1 MISGANIKT
10 DHTATRTRVRVR
22 VPSALR
28 LLVRFRALP
37 RYGLGAAGL
46 CALALTGCSFLG
58 GVRPDEASDDKA
70 STNAVTPAAARP
82 ARPSAPA
89 PVPEALERVRVNVED
104 GAVVGVGMPMSLVFE
119 QPVPVAER
127 AAVERALRVTSSPR
141 VTGAW
146 SWVKDRNLLDGG
158 RLDYRP
164 REYWPTGTKVTLRA
178 GSGPGAD
185 AGPGGAVNRR
195 FTVGRSLVATVDV
208 RDHSMTVV
216 RAGVATR
223 VPITAGAPG
232 MDTWNGVMV
241 VAGKERR
248 LLMDSSTVGF
258 GDEYKGYYNYAVHLT
273 SSGTYLHEN
282 PMADAHAGRSNVTH
296 GCVGLP
302 TDGTA
307 RRFFEEVIPGDV
319 VQVTGAPETVDPG
332 NGYGDWNV
340 PWSAWLAGSALR

>member
-1 MISGANIKT
+1 MISGATIKT
-10 DHTATRTRVRVR
+10 DHTTRTRARLRARAGVPVR
-22 VPSALR
+22 AR
-28 LLVRFRALP
+28 LPYAW
-37 RYGLGAAGL
+37 GAAGL
-46 CALALTGCSFLG
+46 CALAALTGCSVLDA
-58 GVRPDEASDDKA
+58 VRPDEASDDKA
-70 STNAVTPAAARP
+70 STTAVTPAAARP
-82 ARPSAPA
+82 ARPRPAA
-89 PVPEALERVRVNVED
+89 PVPAALEDVRVNVDD
-104 GAVVGVGMPMSLVFE
+104 GAVVGIGMPMSLVFDR
-119 QPVPVAER
+119 PVPVTER
-127 AAVERALRVTSSPR
+127 AAVERALNVSSSPR

-146 SWVKDRNLLDGG
+146 SWVKDRDLLDGG

-164 REYWPTGTKVTLRA
+164 RDYWPTGTKVTLRA
-178 GSGPGAD
+178 GSRSGSAPGPGD
-185 AGPGGAVNRR
+185 SLNRR

-216 RAGVATR
+216 REGVATR

-232 MDTWNGVMV
+232 METWNGVMV

-282 PMADAHAGRSNVTH
+282 PMADAHAGHRNVTH

-319 VQVTGAPETVDPG
+319 VRVTGAPETVDPG

-340 PWSAWLAGSALR
+340 PWSEWVAGSALR

>member
-1 MISGANIKT
+1 MISGANIKS
-10 DHTATRTRVRVR
+10 DHTATRTRVPVRGRVR
-22 VPSALR
+22 LRAR
-28 LLVRFRALP
+28 LL
-37 RYGLGAAGL
+37 YGPGATGL

-58 GVRPDEASDDKA
+58 GTGPDAASDDKA
-70 STNAVTPAAARP
+70 STTAVTPAAARP

-119 QPVPVAER
+119 HPVPVAER
-127 AAVERALRVTSSPR
+127 AAVERALSVTSSPR

-146 SWVKDRNLLDGG
+146 SWVKDRDLLDGG

-164 REYWPTGTKVTLRA
+164 RDYWPTGTKVILRA
-178 GSGPGAD
+178 GPGSGAAP
-185 AGPGGAVNRR
+185 GPGGALNRR

-223 VPITAGAPG
+223 IPITAGAPG

-258 GDEYKGYYNYAVHLT
+258 GDAYKGYYNYAVHLT

-282 PMADAHAGRSNVTH
+282 PMADAHAGRRNVTH

-307 RRFFEEVIPGDV
+307 RRFFDEVIPGDV
-319 VQVTGAPETVDPG
+319 VRVTGAPEAVDPG

-340 PWSAWLAGSALR
+340 PWSEWLAGSALR

>member
-1 MISGANIKT
+1 MTSGANIKT
-10 DHTATRTRVRVR
+10 DHTTHVR
-22 VPSALR
+22 VPYAW
-28 LLVRFRALP
+28 A
-37 RYGLGAAGL
+37 AAGL
-46 CALALTGCSFLG
+46 CALALAGCSVLG
-58 GVRPDEASDDKA
+58 AVRPGTGSDDKA
-70 STNAVTPAAARP
+70 ATNAVKPAAARP
-82 ARPSAPA
+82 AQRPAG
-89 PVPEALERVRVNVED
+89 PVPAVLADAHVNIDD

-119 QPVPVAER
+119 HPVPVAER
-127 AAVERALRVTSSPR
+127 AAVERALTVSSTPR

-178 GSGPGAD
+178 GPGSGPGASLH
-185 AGPGGAVNRR
+185 RR

-216 RAGVATR
+216 RGGVATR
-223 VPITAGAPG
+223 IPITAGAPG
-232 MDTWNGVMV
+232 METWNGVMV
-241 VAGKERR
+241 VSNKERR
-248 LLMDSSTVGF
+248 LLMDSRTVGF
-258 GDEYKGYYNYAVHLT
+258 GDAYKGYYNYAVHLT

-282 PMADAHAGRSNVTH
+282 PLADVHAGRENVTH

-307 RRFFEEVIPGDV
+307 RRFFDEVIPGDV
-319 VQVTGAPETVDPG
+319 VRVTGAPETVDPG

-340 PWSAWLAGSALR
+340 PWSTWLAGSALR